1 MSFPCYVIVGT
12 VNALLLPAGTIF
24 FEGLHLRVLI
34 KRGYYSRAATIR
46 NVLKISFQTSSN
58 LTKTTL
64 FFSKDIAKLREMRV
78 VFKSGYY

>member
-46 NVLKISFQTSSN
+46 NFLKISLQTGTN

-64 FFSKDIAKLREMRV
+64 FLAK
-78 VFKSGYY
+78 